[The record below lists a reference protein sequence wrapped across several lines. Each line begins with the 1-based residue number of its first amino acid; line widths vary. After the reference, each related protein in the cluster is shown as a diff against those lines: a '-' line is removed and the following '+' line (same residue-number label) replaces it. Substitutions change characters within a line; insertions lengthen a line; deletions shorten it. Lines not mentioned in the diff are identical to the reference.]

1 MLRRFLAWLK
11 RDPVFVLRDHELED
25 PWKVEVRDALNA
37 RDSERVKELLALAD
51 EKQLAERRAQVH

>member
-1 MLRRFLAWLK
+1 MK

>member
-1 MLRRFLAWLK
+1 M
-11 RDPVFVLRDHELED
+11 FVLRDHELED